1 MLGMLYSVNRILE
14 PIIEQLKNT
23 GIQVLK
29 EVEIKRAASKNTTQ
43 SGSGVRKRRNTK
55 PTKRRKPSR
64 KKKKKRYGIYS

>member
-1 MLGMLYSVNRILE
+1 MLGMLNSVNRILE

-55 PTKRRKPSR
+55 RRKPSR